1 MIRVALADDQEL
13 VRAGFAALLDAE
25 DDLDVVGEAADG
37 EQAVLLAER
46 CAPDVLLMD
55 IRMPGVDGIEATRR
69 IASRP
74 DLASVHVV
82 ILTTFDLDVVGEAAD
97 AEQAVRLAER
107 HAPDVL
113 LMDIRMPRV
122 DGIEATRRIAARPDL
137 ASVHVV
143 ILTTFELDEYV
154 FEGLRAGAAGFLVK
168 DTDAAEL
175 IRAVRVVASG
185 EAILTPTVT
194 RRLIAEFA
202 LRTRSPRQLPHLD
215 ELTPREREVVAL
227 IATGLSNDEISRK
240 IYISPATAKTHASRA
255 MTKLGARDRAQ
266 LVVFAYQAGLIRP
279 G

>member
-25 DDLDVVGEAADG
+25 DDFEVVGEAADG
-37 EQAVLLAER
+37 KQAVRIAEQR
-46 CAPDVLLMD
+46 RPDVMLMD
-55 IRMPGVDGIEATRR
+55 IRMPVLDGIEA
-69 IASRP
+69 
-74 DLASVHVV
+74 
-82 ILTTFDLDVVGEAAD
+82 
-97 AEQAVRLAER
+97 
-107 HAPDVL
+107 
-113 LMDIRMPRV
+113 IRQ
-122 DGIEATRRIAARPDL
+122 IAAKPDL

-175 IRAVRVVASG
+175 VRAVRVVAG
-185 EAILTPTVT
+185 GGALLAPTVT

-202 LRTRSPRQLPHLD
+202 SRTREARSLPGLG

-227 IATGLSNDEISRK
+227 IALGLSNEEISKK
-240 IYISPATAKTHASRA
+240 IYISPSTAKTHATRA

-266 LVVFAYQAGLIRP
+266 LVVFAYQAGLVRP
-279 G
+279 GWS